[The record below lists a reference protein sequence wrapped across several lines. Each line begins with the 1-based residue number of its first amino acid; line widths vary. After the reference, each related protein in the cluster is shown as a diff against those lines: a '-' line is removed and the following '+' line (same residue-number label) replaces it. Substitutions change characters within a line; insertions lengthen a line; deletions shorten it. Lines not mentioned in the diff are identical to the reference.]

1 MKKTT
6 KILIGAALIAV
17 IALTAGITGMAVADT
32 IYGSRSDPLVTKSY
46 IDSVLTPAIMDEVDR
61 IAGEKAEA
69 LLRDVDSKIAAQNE
83 GAETVGEAAVW
94 EKVTLSKNQTLTCQY
109 GTEIIL
115 RLGGAQSYGPDA
127 PRLIDET
134 DGTQVTNTGE
144 AIVKNHLYFVSIVNN
159 GITAT
164 SDNTVLFIKG
174 SYTVA

>member
-1 MKKTT
+1 MKKSM

-17 IALTAGITGMAVADT
+17 IALTAGITGMAVADS

-46 IDSVLTPAIMDEVDR
+46 IDSVLKPAIMDEVDR

-69 LLRDVDSKIAAQNE
+69 LLRSVDEKIAAQNE
-83 GAETVGEAAVW
+83 GSETVGEAVIW
-94 EKVTLSKNQTLTCQY
+94 EKVTLKKNQTLTCQY

-115 RLGGAQSYGPDA
+115 RLGGAQSFGPDA

-134 DGTQVTNTGE
+134 DGTQVTNAGE
-144 AIVKNHLYFVSIVNN
+144 VIAKNHLYFISIVNN
-159 GITAT
+159 GVKAT
-164 SDNTVLFIKG
+164 SDNTVLFVKG